1 MIQNHGVGY
10 EAKSGTFITP
20 WCGLN
25 MPRTLSSASS
35 VAMPSL
41 HLDIPSIDWI
51 ARPARGEKPG
61 GGKDRPAESD
71 RMPARPAEPR
81 DRSGRDARQPILPP
95 GRPAGAMA

>member
-25 MPRTLSSASS
+25 MPRIPSAARS
-35 VAMPSL
+35 VAVPSL

-51 ARPARGEKPG
+51 ARPVRGEKPG
-61 GGKDRPAESD
+61 GGKARPAESV
-71 RMPARPAEPR
+71 RLPATPAEPR
-81 DRSGRDARQPILPP
+81 NRPVRDVRQPILPS